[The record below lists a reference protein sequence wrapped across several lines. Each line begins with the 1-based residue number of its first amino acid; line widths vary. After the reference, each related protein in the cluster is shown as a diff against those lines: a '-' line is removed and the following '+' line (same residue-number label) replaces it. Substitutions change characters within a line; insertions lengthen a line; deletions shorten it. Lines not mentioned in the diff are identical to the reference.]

1 MAKATRESF
10 GETLAEIGSDPR
22 HVVLDGDLLKS
33 NMTVHFKERYP
44 DRFVEVGIAESN
56 MIGVAAGLALS
67 GKVAWAS
74 SFTCFLTG
82 RLETVRMSIG
92 YNRAN
97 VRLCGTHA
105 GIGIGDDGASQ
116 MGLEDIAAMRA
127 LPNVDVVQPC
137 DDVETRRAVEY
148 LADHEG
154 PVFLRLTRQKLED
167 VNPKDY
173 RFEPGKA
180 VVLRDGSD
188 VALIGTG
195 ATVQEALKAADEL
208 DGGGI
213 SARVINVHTIKPIDR
228 DAIVA
233 AARESRATLLHPGY
247 GFLSEQAPFAE
258 AVAAAGV
265 TFVGPSPAVLRRLGD
280 KPEAKAAAEAAG
292 VPVVPGYRGADQ
304 RDHAFARSADAVG
317 YPDSPKPQSPWAR
330 RMKSAHVNAAENLV
344 VFAALVLA
352 AHAAGVSNN
361 ATVSACAVYFWARV
375 VHFVAYTAALPWVR
389 TLAFAAGFV
398 AQAVLAWQ
406 LLVR

>member
-1 MAKATRESF
+1 MATATRESF
-10 GETLAEIGSDPR
+10 GEQLAEIGSDPK

-33 NMTVHFKERYP
+33 NMTVHFRDKHPER
-44 DRFVEVGIAESN
+44 FIEVGIAESN

-233 AARESRATLLHPGY
+233 AARECGGRLVTVEDHNVLGGLGSAV
-247 GFLSEQAPFAE
+247 AE
-258 AVAAAGV
+258 ALAQNGTDGAKL
-265 TFVGPSPAVLRRLGD
+265 TVLGCRDYGQSGS
-280 KPEAKAAAEAAG
+280 AEELYDAYG
-292 VPVVPGYRGADQ
+292 IS
-304 RDHAFARSADAVG
+304 AR
-317 YPDSPKPQSPWAR
+317 
-330 RMKSAHVNAAENLV
+330 H
-344 VFAALVLA
+344 
-352 AHAAGVSNN
+352 
-361 ATVSACAVYFWARV
+361 
-375 VHFVAYTAALPWVR
+375 
-389 TLAFAAGFV
+389 V
-398 AQAVLAWQ
+398 AQAA
-406 LLVR
+406 RDAIGR